1 MGLCSLL
8 KSESQ
13 EIMVQFTL
21 ASWNEQSATQR
32 QIEYIKILSNY
43 PDTKDKD
50 EEDIRFFLSQNKKGK
65 IEELT
70 KTEASELIE
79 ILLERPVKYI
89 FLCGKE
95 QLINKKDYNCYYML
109 GKLEACLHECE
120 TDVNACPKW
129 FEEEIYSG
137 SRQK

>member
-1 MGLCSLL
+1 MM
-8 KSESQ
+8 Q
-13 EIMVQFTL
+13 YTL
-21 ASWNEQSATQR
+21 GSWNEKSSTQR
-32 QIEYIKILSNY
+32 QIDYIKILSNY

-50 EEDIRFFLSQNKKGK
+50 EEDIRFFLSQHKKAR

-79 ILLERPVKYI
+79 TLLERPVKYV

-95 QLINKKDYNCYYML
+95 QFLDKKDYNRYYLL

-129 FEEEIYSG
+129 FEA
-137 SRQK
+137 

>member
-1 MGLCSLL
+1 
-8 KSESQ
+8 
-13 EIMVQFTL
+13 MVQYKL
-21 ASWNEQSATQR
+21 DSWNDKIATQR
-32 QIEYIKILSNY
+32 QIDYIKILSNY
-43 PDTKDKD
+43 PDTKDND
-50 EEDIRFFLSQNKKGK
+50 EEDIRLFLSHHGKGS

-79 ILLERPVKYI
+79 ILLERPVKYV

-95 QLINKKDYNCYYML
+95 KFLDKKDCNRYNML

-129 FEEEIYSG
+129 FEEEIG
-137 SRQK
+137 M

>member
-1 MGLCSLL
+1 MELWTE
-8 KSESQ
+8 K
-13 EIMVQFTL
+13 
-21 ASWNEQSATQR
+21 NATQR

-50 EEDIRFFLSQNKKGK
+50 AEDIRCFLSQQKKGK

-79 ILLERPVKYI
+79 TLLVRPVKYV

-95 QLINKKDYNCYYML
+95 KFIDKKDYNRYYML

-129 FEEEIYSG
+129 FEEET
-137 SRQK
+137 RVE

>member
-1 MGLCSLL
+1 MQYKLD
-8 KSESQ
+8 
-13 EIMVQFTL
+13 
-21 ASWNEQSATQR
+21 SWNEKCATER

-50 EEDIRFFLSQNKKGK
+50 EEDIRLFLSQNKKGK

-79 ILLERPVKYI
+79 TLLERPVKYV

-95 QLINKKDYNCYYML
+95 QFIEKKDYNRYYLL
-109 GKLEACLHECE
+109 GQLEACLHVIYDAQ
-120 TDVNACPKW
+120 TLY
-129 FEEEIYSG
+129 EI
-137 SRQK
+137 K

>member
-1 MGLCSLL
+1 
-8 KSESQ
+8 
-13 EIMVQFTL
+13 MVQFTL
-21 ASWNEQSATQR
+21 ASWNEKDATQR

-50 EEDIRFFLSQNKKGK
+50 EEDIRFFLSEQKKGK
-65 IEELT
+65 IDELT

-79 ILLERPVKYI
+79 TLLERPVKYV

-95 QLINKKDYNCYYML
+95 KFIDKKDYNRYDML

-129 FEEEIYSG
+129 FEE
-137 SRQK
+137 